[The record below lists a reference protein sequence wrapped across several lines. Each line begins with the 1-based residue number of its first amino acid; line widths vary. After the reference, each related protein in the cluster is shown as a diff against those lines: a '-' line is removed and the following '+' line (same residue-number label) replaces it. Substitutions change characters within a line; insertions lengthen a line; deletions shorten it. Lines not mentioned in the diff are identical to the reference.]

1 MEFVVRHELAIGL
14 FGVLLVIFVV
24 SAAIWWARHQEK
36 ESETRLKLA
45 ASVFDACREGIIITD
60 ANHRVLDVN
69 RAFTELLG
77 YTLDEIQHRHVSLI
91 FFPTESQTLLPEMVQ
106 ALDHGSGEWNGEVR
120 YRSREG
126 KSLPAEASIST
137 VRDGSQE
144 TQHHVAVFRDIRA
157 RLRYEA
163 ELRWIASYDPLT
175 GLANRRLLADQLEK
189 AMARAEERH
198 ASFRVC
204 MLDLDGFKPIN
215 DQHGHEAGDKVLI
228 QVAER
233 LQAHLHRS
241 ETAARLGGDEFVLVL
256 GGNRSDDAI
265 EDILAVVE
273 EPIRLDSPPV
283 IVQVSAS
290 LGMAAFDPHA
300 PVDGDLLLRRADQA
314 AYRAKEQGGGRWAR
328 FMG

>member
-1 MEFVVRHELAIGL
+1 MEFLVRHELAIGL
-14 FGVLLVIFVV
+14 FGVLLVTLIV

-45 ASVFDACREGIIITD
+45 ASVFDACREGILITD
-60 ANHRVLDVN
+60 ASHHVLDVN

-77 YTLDEIQHRHVSLI
+77 YSLEEIQHRHVSLI
-91 FFPTESQTLLPEMVQ
+91 FFPTDSQTLLPEMVH
-106 ALDHGSGEWNGEVR
+106 ALDHGEGEWNDEVR
-120 YRSREG
+120 YRTRDG
-126 KSLPAEASIST
+126 KSLPVEVSVST
-137 VRDGSQE
+137 VRNGFRE
-144 TQHHVAVFRDIRA
+144 TQHHVAVFRDIRG

-163 ELRWIASYDPLT
+163 ELRWLASYDPLT
-175 GLANRRLLADQLEK
+175 GLANRRLLAEQLEK
-189 AMARAEERH
+189 AMARTEERH

-215 DQHGHEAGDKVLI
+215 DRHGHEAGDKVLI
-228 QVAER
+228 QIAER
-233 LQAHLHRS
+233 LQAHLQRS

-256 GGNRSDDAI
+256 DGNRSDEAI

-273 EPIRLDSPPV
+273 EPVTLDSPPV
-283 IVQVSAS
+283 VVEVSAS

-314 AYRAKEQGGGRWAR
+314 CYRAKEQGGGRWAR